1 MSGGSTYYLVALLK
15 YSFIGLVA
23 GAVLIAVVAILVS
36 GPSSFF
42 STNSSWLGTEK
53 DWARGILLYLAI
65 RGAIV
70 GLVLGLVA
78 GVFRVLV
85 FSRRR

>member
-1 MSGGSTYYLVALLK
+1 VSGGSTHHLVTLLK
-15 YSFIGLVA
+15 YSFIGLIG
-23 GAVLIAVVAILVS
+23 GAVLVAFVAILVS

-42 STNSSWLGTEK
+42 STKSSWLGTEK

-65 RGAIV
+65 RGAIF

-85 FSRRR
+85 LSRRR